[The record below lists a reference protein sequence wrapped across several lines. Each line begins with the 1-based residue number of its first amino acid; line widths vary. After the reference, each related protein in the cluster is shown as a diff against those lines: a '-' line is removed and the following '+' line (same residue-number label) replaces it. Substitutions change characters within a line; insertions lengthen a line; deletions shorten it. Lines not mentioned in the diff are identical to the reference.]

1 MLSVRNSHYQMKEV
15 RGENP
20 CCGIGGMDMELMH
33 GVNLGGWMSQC
44 VYEEDHYDT
53 FISKQ
58 DIAQIAKSGFDHVR
72 LPVDYPV
79 LEEEDGTYRKSG
91 FDRLY
96 KVIDWCMEYKL
107 NIILDLH
114 RTYGYDF
121 NDAGDKEKN
130 SLFNNQDAKDR
141 FVNLWIEIAKHFF
154 GYKNIAFEL
163 LNEVVEEDCIDE
175 WNALIHRTVG
185 EIRKIAPLTPII
197 YGGVQWNSAR
207 TMQYLGAPI
216 DENIIYT
223 FHFYEPLI
231 FTHQKAYWVKNM
243 DPEADVH
250 YPAKKADYIEQC
262 IALGDQGIPLV
273 QNPREKVDIDWLEEV
288 MSDAITTAD
297 RYGVQLYCGEYGVID
312 RAPLEDTL
320 NWFRD
325 TTSLFRK
332 YKIGSAVWSWK
343 EMDFGLTEPHYDD
356 LRDEIIREITR

>member
-20 CCGIGGMDMELMH
+20 CCGIGGIDMELMH

-130 SLFNNQDAKDR
+130 SLFNNQDAKVRRRCKNRASRPNHKMR
-141 FVNLWIEIAKHFF
+141 F
-154 GYKNIAFEL
+154 
-163 LNEVVEEDCIDE
+163 
-175 WNALIHRTVG
+175 
-185 EIRKIAPLTPII
+185 
-197 YGGVQWNSAR
+197 
-207 TMQYLGAPI
+207 
-216 DENIIYT
+216 
-223 FHFYEPLI
+223 
-231 FTHQKAYWVKNM
+231 
-243 DPEADVH
+243 
-250 YPAKKADYIEQC
+250 PAAHSFPFV
-262 IALGDQGIPLV
+262 IPLSGGEAAV
-273 QNPREKVDIDWLEEV
+273 QNCHL
-288 MSDAITTAD
+288 ITEMGGKGLQHLRSQRNLRD
-297 RYGVQLYCGEYGVID
+297 QEYGALSTFQLLLDQMNIH
-312 RAPLEDTL
+312 AGLSASGYTEKQSCACFSLQGKTIQ
-320 NWFRD
+320 
-325 TTSLFRK
+325 TIKSLFLL
-332 YKIGSAVWSWK
+332 GV
-343 EMDFGLTEPHYDD
+343 
-356 LRDEIIREITR
+356 